1 MKMSLRLHPNHGLNP
16 TIPLCFLCGKEKNEV
31 VLLGSSYKKEAPKNM
46 LLIGARYDK
55 GIEF

>member
-31 VLLGSSYKKEAPKNM
+31 VLLGSSYKKDSYRSA
-46 LLIGARYDK
+46 L
-55 GIEF
+55 